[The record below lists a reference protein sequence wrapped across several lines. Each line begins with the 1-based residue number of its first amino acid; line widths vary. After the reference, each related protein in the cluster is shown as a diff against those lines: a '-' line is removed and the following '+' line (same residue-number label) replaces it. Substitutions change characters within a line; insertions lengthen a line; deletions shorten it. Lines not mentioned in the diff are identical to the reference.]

1 VIVTVLGEVEPSALG
16 PTDCHE
22 HLLIRGGLPI
32 VLEPEFT
39 LDSVDAAVTEVE
51 QFRAAGGAALVD
63 CMPLGVGRDARGL
76 VEIARRTGATII
88 ATTGFHKDRYYAADH
103 WVREYDVDLIADLL
117 VAEHTGGMEVSG
129 YGGPRVARIPA
140 RPGAIKVATSAP
152 APTPTERKLVA
163 AVALAHRRT
172 GLPVL
177 THTDDAASAE
187 HQMSILDSHG
197 VPPSAVV
204 FGHMDR
210 HAGVAELVEVCRTGA
225 TVCLDWLGR
234 TDRRPDSY
242 VADLVAGVAA
252 EGQLDRVV
260 LGQDLAR
267 RHYWRAYGGGPGLA
281 NLVSGFPSLLRK
293 AGLTDADIRR
303 VMVDNPRRVLARH
316 PVGTGTTG

>member
-1 VIVTVLGEVEPSALG
+1 MIITVLGEVAPDTLG

-32 VLEPEFT
+32 VLEPDFR
-39 LDSVDAAVTEVE
+39 LDSVDIAVAEVTE
-51 QFRAAGGAALVD
+51 FGAAGGAAIVD

-76 VEIARRTGATII
+76 VEIAERTGVTII

-103 WVREYDVDLIADLL
+103 WVRDYDVDLIADLL
-117 VAEHTGGMEVSG
+117 VAEYTDGMEVSG
-129 YGGPRVARIPA
+129 YGGPRVRRIPA

-152 APTPTERKLVA
+152 EPTPTERKLVA
-163 AVALAHRRT
+163 AAGQAHLRT

-177 THTDDAASAE
+177 THTDDARSAE
-187 HQMSILDSHG
+187 YQLAILTELG
-197 VPPSAVV
+197 VEPSAVV

-210 HAGVAELVEVCRTGA
+210 HAGVAELAAVCRTGA

-234 TDRRPDSY
+234 PDRRPDAY
-242 VADLVAGVAA
+242 VADLVAGVAG
-252 EGQLDRVV
+252 EGLLDRVV

-281 NLVSGFPSLLRK
+281 NLVDAFPRLLRA
-293 AGLTDADIRR
+293 AGLTDADVHR
-303 VMVDNPRRVLARH
+303 VLVDNPRRVLTRRRPA
-316 PVGTGTTG
+316 V